1 MLLTSMSK
9 IKRITVGIDPGK
21 NTGYAEYDRV
31 EKRLTVLLT
40 LDFVSTINRLRSI
53 DKDTV
58 YAVVI
63 EVPMT
68 KINWHGPKAAHDVG
82 RVCRESELLAAMII
96 DMGFNVITQH
106 PKGKICSKRFDLI
119 TGWKGRS
126 NQHCRDAAMLAFG
139 L

>member
-1 MLLTSMSK
+1 MQ
-9 IKRITVGIDPGK
+9 RITIGIDPGTH
-21 NTGYAEYDRV
+21 TGYSEYDRV

-53 DKDTV
+53 DRESV

-68 KINWHGPKAAHDVG
+68 KKNWHGPKAAHDVG
-82 RVCRESELLAAMII
+82 RVCRESELLAAVII

-106 PKGKICSKRFDLI
+106 PKGKVCSKRFSLI

-126 NQHCRDAAMLAFG
+126 NQHSRDAAMLAFG